1 VADKQTCH
9 VTHAHWCVRDPR
21 SGARARLPVSF
32 FDAKKKETRKD
43 DHGKGTRRVLFFSDL
58 FLSASSSS
66 LDALK
71 RSISKVVH
79 RDKNAI
85 ASSFQ
90 NTARAFE
97 KEEEEEKKER
107 GGGGGEKGGAQT
119 KTHRL
124 ETSLFGAVT
133 RTDWAA
139 AVWVKENIF
148 VVVVLV
154 CVLKSEDYTRVLCTP
169 FSVFA
174 LKFL

>member
-1 VADKQTCH
+1 MADKQTCH
-9 VTHAHWCVRDPR
+9 VTHAHWGSLGIPDPVFCAIAPVFPSPSSTQR
-21 SGARARLPVSF
+21 RRRRAKTTT
-32 FDAKKKETRKD
+32 AKA
-43 DHGKGTRRVLFFSDL
+43 TRRVLFFSDL

-139 AVWVKENIF
+139 AVWVKENI
-148 VVVVLV
+148 LV
-154 CVLKSEDYTRVLCTP
+154 T
-169 FSVFA
+169 
-174 LKFL
+174 

>member
-1 VADKQTCH
+1 MADKQTCH
-9 VTHAHWCVRDPR
+9 VTHAHWGSLGIPDPVFCAIAPVFPSPSSTQR
-21 SGARARLPVSF
+21 RRRRAKTTT
-32 FDAKKKETRKD
+32 AKA
-43 DHGKGTRRVLFFSDL
+43 TRRVLFFSDL

-85 ASSFQ
+85 VSSFQ
-90 NTARAFE
+90 HRAAQSRIRMHARCS
-97 KEEEEEKKER
+97 K
-107 GGGGGEKGGAQT
+107 KGGAQT

-148 VVVVLV
+148 VGVVLCV
-154 CVLKSEDYTRVLCTP
+154 CT
-169 FSVFA
+169 
-174 LKFL
+174 

>member
-1 VADKQTCH
+1 MADKKTCH

-139 AVWVKENIF
+139 AVWVKENIIVG
-148 VVVVLV
+148 VVFV
-154 CVLKSEDYTRVLCTP
+154 CVLKSEDFYT
-169 FSVFA
+169 
-174 LKFL
+174 